1 LQYAWFAHLRHSP
14 SLSLFDRRRGS
25 VFVVDV
31 CDTAVQAGAGGFV
44 ASQCFQMSRC
54 SLLEVSS
61 LPNPNVFRH
70 IRGFSPDCVGR
81 CPWVHGEGS
90 GHPGGG
96 QEAGA
101 VGSRGRP
108 RGPTGCQPVWTL
120 HTDFIDGGGGF
131 APLAFFCGQVC
142 RLRTLPT
149 GHFECE
155 LDAHQLRSKPH
166 ASTVAFG
173 AHGLGTLA
181 PHPSVYRAEED
192 KEDRPQRCARP
203 HRMAVPPEGSQCR
216 GDAGRPDGYSSCSL
230 SFFFKPRATA
240 FFGGLSAP
248 HSSHASDNSGHTR
261 PNIGGVAWVQ
271 SGSGA
276 HGHDR
281 WARPAPNLSPA
292 SAMGTDRG
300 SGILAGS
307 GARGRIWRTSP
318 TAGATGPTPRGAAGP
333 TPRGAAA
340 PTAIAPRALPKAYV
354 SP

>member
-1 LQYAWFAHLRHSP
+1 LVPMVLAHSHPTPPCRGLRRTRRIGP
-14 SLSLFDRRRGS
+14 SG
-25 VFVVDV
+25 VPVPTVW
-31 CDTAVQAGAGGFV
+31 
-44 ASQCFQMSRC
+44 RC
-54 SLLEVSS
+54 
-61 LPNPNVFRH
+61 
-70 IRGFSPDCVGR
+70 
-81 CPWVHGEGS
+81 
-90 GHPGGG
+90 
-96 QEAGA
+96 
-101 VGSRGRP
+101 
-108 RGPTGCQPVWTL
+108 
-120 HTDFIDGGGGF
+120 
-131 APLAFFCGQVC
+131 
-142 RLRTLPT
+142 
-149 GHFECE
+149 
-155 LDAHQLRSKPH
+155 
-166 ASTVAFG
+166 
-173 AHGLGTLA
+173 
-181 PHPSVYRAEED
+181 
-192 KEDRPQRCARP
+192 
-203 HRMAVPPEGSQCR
+203 PEGSQSR
-216 GDAGRPDGYSSCSL
+216 GDPGRPDGYSSCSL

-318 TAGATGPTPRGAAGP
+318 TAGAAGPTPRGAAGP
-333 TPRGAAA
+333 TPRGAA